1 MPRLRFIDDRELD
14 AEKRALIA
22 SAERTG
28 APDPRVV
35 RIMTRS
41 GAGTAWVKCWNSV
54 LYEGKLPHKLKEM
67 CRIRI
72 SVAHRCG
79 YCSTVRSSV
88 ARAEGLDEDLVNEVL
103 GNTTDGRL
111 SAREKAALEYAD
123 LFKSGDD
130 AIESDAVYDRL
141 RKHFNEE
148 EIIELGM
155 LCAQTVGVGRLVR
168 SLNIMSWE
176 EACALNPA
184 LMAESAEAAA
194 GR

>member
-1 MPRLRFIDDRELD
+1 MPRLNFIDERELD

-41 GAGTAWVKCWNSV
+41 SAGIAWVKCWNSV
-54 LYEGKLPHKLKEM
+54 LYEGKLPHRLKEM

-72 SVAHRCG
+72 SVAHKCG
-79 YCSTVRSSV
+79 YCSTVRSNV
-88 ARAEGLDEDLVNEVL
+88 ARAEGLSEELVNDVL
-103 GNTTDGRL
+103 NDGVTL
-111 SAREKAALEYAD
+111 SPREKAALEYAD

-130 AIESDAVYDRL
+130 AIDADAVYDRL
-141 RKHFNEE
+141 REHFSEE

-155 LCAQTVGVGRLVR
+155 LCAQTVGGGRLVR
-168 SLNIMSWE
+168 SLSILSWE
-176 EACALNPA
+176 EACELNPA
-184 LMAESAEAAA
+184 LEKA
-194 GR
+194 

>member
-1 MPRLRFIDDRELD
+1 VPRLRFVEERELD
-14 AEKRALIA
+14 DEKRALIA

-41 GAGTAWVKCWNSV
+41 SAGMAWVKAWNSV
-54 LYEGKLPHKLKEM
+54 LYEGKLPHRLKEM

-79 YCSTVRSSV
+79 YCSTVRSKV
-88 ARAEGLDEDLVNEVL
+88 AGLDEATVSDLL
-103 GNTTDGRL
+103 GERMRL
-111 SAREKAALEYAD
+111 SPREKAALEYAD
-123 LFKSGDD
+123 LFKSGDE
-130 AIESDAVYDRL
+130 AIDSDAVYDSL
-141 RKHFNEE
+141 RQHFSEE

-168 SLNIMSWE
+168 SLNIVSWE
-176 EACALNPA
+176 EACELNPA
-184 LMAESAEAAA
+184 LEKA
-194 GR
+194 

>member
-1 MPRLRFIDDRELD
+1 VPRLRFVEERELD
-14 AEKRALIA
+14 DEKRALIA

-41 GAGTAWVKCWNSV
+41 SAGLAWVKAWNSV
-54 LYEGKLPHKLKEM
+54 LYEGKLPHRLKEM

-79 YCSTVRSSV
+79 YCSTVRSKV
-88 ARAEGLDEDLVNEVL
+88 AGLDEATVSDLL
-103 GNTTDGRL
+103 GDRTRL
-111 SAREKAALEYAD
+111 SPREKAALEYAD
-123 LFKSGDD
+123 LFKAGDE
-130 AIESDAVYDRL
+130 AIDSDAVYDNL
-141 RKHFNEE
+141 RKHFSEE

-168 SLNIMSWE
+168 SLNIVSWE
-176 EACALNPA
+176 EACQLNPA
-184 LMAESAEAAA
+184 LEKA
-194 GR
+194 

>member
-1 MPRLRFIDDRELD
+1 MPRLRFIEERELD

-41 GAGTAWVKCWNSV
+41 SAGLAWVKCWNSV
-54 LYEGKLPHKLKEM
+54 LYEGKLPHRLKEM

-79 YCSTVRSSV
+79 YCSTVRSKV
-88 ARAEGLDEDLVNEVL
+88 AGLDEETVNDVL
-103 GNTTDGRL
+103 GERTRL
-111 SAREKAALEYAD
+111 SAAEKAALEYAD
-123 LFKSGDD
+123 LFKAGDD
-130 AIESDAVYDRL
+130 PIDSDAVYDRL
-141 RKHFNEE
+141 RQHFSEE
-148 EIIELGM
+148 EIIELAM

-168 SLNIMSWE
+168 SLNIVSWE
-176 EACALNPA
+176 EACELNPA
-184 LMAESAEAAA
+184 LERA
-194 GR
+194 

>member
-1 MPRLRFIDDRELD
+1 MPRLRFIEERELD
-14 AEKRALIA
+14 VEKRALIA

-41 GAGTAWVKCWNSV
+41 SAGMAWVKCWNSV
-54 LYEGKLPHKLKEM
+54 LYEGLLPHKLKEM

-79 YCSTVRSSV
+79 YCSTVRSHV
-88 ARAEGLDEDLVNEVL
+88 ARAEGLSEELVHEVL
-103 GNTTDGRL
+103 NDPASPRL
-111 SAREKAALEYAD
+111 SPRERAALEYAD
-123 LFKSGDD
+123 LFKAGDD
-130 AIESDAVYDRL
+130 AIDSDAVYERL
-141 RKHFNEE
+141 REKFSDE

-168 SLNIMSWE
+168 SLNIVSWE
-176 EACALNPA
+176 EACRLDPA
-184 LMAESAEAAA
+184 LAAQ
-194 GR
+194 

>member
-1 MPRLRFIDDRELD
+1 MPRLRFINEDQAGPE
-14 AEKRALIA
+14 ERALIA

-35 RIMTRS
+35 RIMTRTT
-41 GAGTAWVKCWNSV
+41 AGKAWVKCWNTV
-54 LYEGKLPHKLKEM
+54 LYEGLLPHRLKEM

-79 YCSTVRSSV
+79 YCSTVRSHV
-88 ARAEGLDEDLVNEVL
+88 AQAEGLSGDLVHEIL
-103 GNTTDGRL
+103 TDPATARL
-111 SAREKAALEYAD
+111 TPRERAALEYAD

-130 AIESDAVYDRL
+130 AIDSDAVYERL
-141 RKHFNEE
+141 RANFSEE

-168 SLNIMSWE
+168 SLNIVSWD
-176 EACALNPA
+176 EACRLDPA
-184 LMAESAEAAA
+184 LATK
-194 GR
+194 

>member
-1 MPRLRFIDDRELD
+1 MPRLRFIEEPELNV
-14 AEKRALIA
+14 EKRGLIA

-41 GAGTAWVKCWNSV
+41 SAGMAWVKCWNDV
-54 LYEGKLPHKLKEM
+54 LYSGLLPHKLKEM

-79 YCSTVRSSV
+79 YCSTVRSHV
-88 ARAEGLDEDLVNEVL
+88 ALAEGLSEELVHEVL
-103 GNTTDGRL
+103 NNPFSSLL
-111 SAREKAALEYAD
+111 SRRERAALEYAD
-123 LFKSGDD
+123 LFKAGDD
-130 AIESDAVYDRL
+130 PIDSDIVYDRL
-141 RKHFNEE
+141 REHFSEE

-168 SLNIMSWE
+168 SLNIISWE
-176 EACALNPA
+176 EACRLDPTLAAPA
-184 LMAESAEAAA
+184 ERAA
-194 GR
+194 

>member
-1 MPRLRFIDDRELD
+1 MRTEENAMPRLRFIEERELD
-14 AEKRALIA
+14 AEKKALIA

-35 RIMTRS
+35 RIMVRS
-41 GAGTAWVKCWNSV
+41 SAGLAWVKCWNSV
-54 LYEGKLPHKLKEM
+54 LYDGLLPHKLKEM

-79 YCSTVRSSV
+79 YCSTVRSTV
-88 ARAEGLDEDLVNEVL
+88 ARDDGLDESLVEEVL
-103 GNTTDGRL
+103 GEVSGSRRL

-130 AIESDAVYDRL
+130 PIDSDDVYAAL
-141 RKHFNEE
+141 RRHFSEE
-148 EIIELGM
+148 EIVELGM

-168 SLNIMSWE
+168 SLNIVSWE
-176 EACALNPA
+176 EACELNPA
-184 LMAESAEAAA
+184 LTKA
-194 GR
+194 

>member
-1 MPRLRFIDDRELD
+1 LRFIEESEAG
-14 AEKRALIA
+14 AEERGLIA

-35 RIMTRS
+35 RIMSRS
-41 GAGTAWVKCWNSV
+41 AAGRAWVKCWNSV
-54 LYEGKLPHKLKEM
+54 LYEGLLPHKLKEM

-79 YCSTVRSSV
+79 YCSTVRSNV
-88 ARAEGLDEDLVNEVL
+88 ARAEGLSEELVNEVL
-103 GNTTDGRL
+103 NERSSPRL
-111 SAREKAALEYAD
+111 TPRERAALEYAD

-130 AIESDAVYDRL
+130 AIDSDAVYERL
-141 RKHFNEE
+141 RTHFSEE

-168 SLNIMSWE
+168 SLNILSWE
-176 EACALNPA
+176 EACELNPA
-184 LMAESAEAAA
+184 LSK
-194 GR
+194 